1 MKTRVLVTGS
11 TGFVGSHVVKFLRE
25 NQYYIIG
32 IGRKEN
38 SDSNKYC
45 DEFYSIDISKP
56 INIFFEVDLCIHI
69 AGLANYKA
77 DYKSLYNTNV
87 IGIENIIG
95 CITMCKKIIY
105 ISSSSV
111 YNNSDMFHKEDE
123 NIDIDLLHPYG
134 KSKRLAELK
143 LIENSKNF
151 ANVII
156 LRPRAIYGVGDTT
169 LLPRIINMIFGNILL
184 LPANRKAIT
193 SLTAISNLLYAIYL
207 TINSDRK
214 GVKIYNVADNSSYNL
229 NDVIYKVGNK
239 FRPRLKKFYVFNLI
253 NLLSAIFNK
262 KRLAIQYLKYDC
274 ILDLNKIKLELNYKP
289 ISSFDDFIID

>member
-1 MKTRVLVTGS
+1 
-11 TGFVGSHVVKFLRE
+11 
-25 NQYYIIG
+25 
-32 IGRKEN
+32 
-38 SDSNKYC
+38 
-45 DEFYSIDISKP
+45 
-56 INIFFEVDLCIHI
+56 
-69 AGLANYKA
+69 
-77 DYKSLYNTNV
+77 
-87 IGIENIIG
+87 
-95 CITMCKKIIY
+95 
-105 ISSSSV
+105 
-111 YNNSDMFHKEDE
+111 
-123 NIDIDLLHPYG
+123 
-134 KSKRLAELK
+134 
-143 LIENSKNF
+143 
-151 ANVII
+151 
-156 LRPRAIYGVGDTT
+156 
-169 LLPRIINMIFGNILL
+169 MIFGNILL

-274 ILDLNKIKLELNYKP
+274 ILNLNKIKLELNYKP